1 MDASFFSVIGL
12 FIFVLAR
19 GHFSRPHSYPLS
31 ATNRIRSAIIERNHT
46 RRKPSVLKVSLFSPL
61 LIVSPS
67 LSVKTNDNLGLD
79 WIPLNFSLSPNLYF
93 PYSSG
98 KTISPSLYPRGP
110 VKKELYKGDQ
120 NILYQRRVFV
130 TVNSAPISWCLDEW
144 QFLAIFIVK
153 DFIIIFKVLNVTW
166 RIAFLISLQRYY
178 TCKNFNLQNE
188 LYFCR
193 LEFHICNYRT
203 SFY

>member
-31 ATNRIRSAIIERNHT
+31 ATNRIRSAIIERNRT

-120 NILYQRRVFV
+120 NILCQRRVFV
-130 TVNSAPISWCLDEW
+130 TVNSVPIFLMPGWVTISSNFHSWGFYYHFQGTECYLTNS
-144 QFLAIFIVK
+144 IF
-153 DFIIIFKVLNVTW
+153 D
-166 RIAFLISLQRYY
+166 
-178 TCKNFNLQNE
+178 
-188 LYFCR
+188 
-193 LEFHICNYRT
+193 
-203 SFY
+203 